1 MKKLI
6 FASFIIALAFSAC
19 SKKTATTT
27 IAAHPIEITDYAER
41 TVILEKPAQKIVV
54 MADNALA
61 VVKHLNAIDTVI
73 ALDSKTKGYLPI
85 SLLSE
90 TDPNLH
96 NLPDVGKTKSPN
108 YEYIISLAPDLI
120 LFKGN
125 KDSADMLQEKT
136 GVPVACILSNM
147 GDYDF
152 DLYAKIGKLLG
163 KDSEAQTV
171 TETLKKQ
178 KSSLENM
185 LSALTENQKKSAYIV
200 LQNSKNNLFKTQK
213 TCNSLDLAGIANV
226 SENANNVNEWGIAE
240 ISKEEFLHFAPDFI
254 FLDLPTAESNIHKE
268 DLQNDET
275 FAFLKAV
282 KENRIFH
289 THSFSLP
296 KNYAYVIAEAY
307 YYASL
312 AYPEIVTE
320 EVYKNAV
327 NDIFRTAYGIENYY
341 EEWKKSLL

>member
-152 DLYAKIGKLLG
+152 DLYAKIGRRGIDTADKIRDEIKKQGFELYVDTPTNLIFV
-163 KDSEAQTV
+163 TM
-171 TETLKKQ
+171 TETQARK
-178 KSSLENM
+178 
-185 LSALTENQKKSAYIV
+185 LSEH
-200 LQNSKNNLFKTQK
+200 
-213 TCNSLDLAGIANV
+213 IA
-226 SENANNVNEWGIAE
+226 
-240 ISKEEFLHFAPDFI
+240 
-254 FLDLPTAESNIHKE
+254 
-268 DLQNDET
+268 
-275 FAFLKAV
+275 
-282 KENRIFH
+282 
-289 THSFSLP
+289 
-296 KNYAYVIAEAY
+296 
-307 YYASL
+307 
-312 AYPEIVTE
+312 
-320 EVYKNAV
+320 
-327 NDIFRTAYGIENYY
+327 FRTWEKLPPDKVVVRLVTSWATKDNEV
-341 EEWKKSLL
+341 EVLLNELRRLKFV